1 MLSNRRFRLI
11 AVLFALVSLL
21 FMQLAVAGYVCP
33 ATAGKVARTANTADS
48 SMPCAESMLLG
59 ADDAQPN
66 LCMAHCQA
74 DQQTADRYEL
84 PPLAALGA
92 VPADF
97 RTLQSLPNAALC
109 IGGFLLMFWRLSWS
123 FFFQSFG
130 VLYLP

>member
-33 ATAGKVARTANTADS
+33 VTGSKVAGTAKVADS
-48 SMPCAESMLLG
+48 SMPCAESMPVDL
-59 ADDAQPN
+59 DDAQPN
-66 LCMAHCQA
+66 LCKAHCQA

-84 PPLAALGA
+84 LPLVALDA

-97 RTLQSLPNAALC
+97 ALAHKAASLSGAPLQTPHLMRTTAPPMAIINC
-109 IGGFLLMFWRLSWS
+109 CFRL
-123 FFFQSFG
+123 
-130 VLYLP
+130 